1 MTDTL
6 GNTPRNVEAKILVD
20 AFFFN
25 LFDRES
31 ETLRNTLA
39 DLISEALFSLI
50 LTKKTALNVQT
61 TKMGG
66 EPAAKTVHNTGRLE
80 G

>member
-6 GNTPRNVEAKILVD
+6 GKTPRNVEAKILVD

-50 LTKKTALNVQT
+50 LTKKW
-61 TKMGG
+61 
-66 EPAAKTVHNTGRLE
+66 P
-80 G
+80 

>member
-50 LTKKTALNVQT
+50 LTKKNGPKCTNHENG
-61 TKMGG
+61 KR
-66 EPAAKTVHNTGRLE
+66 TGSE
-80 G
+80 DFS